1 MLDTKKKKD
10 VRSTKEPA
18 PRKMG
23 WKILNALFS
32 VLAILLATVATLA
45 VRSYHWAMNTWSEL
59 SMEEIVY
66 HMNTTI
72 EGADDMIGQYIK
84 ACVIITV
91 VVMVVLIVLFVLLRK
106 KRLITHI
113 LQAVLAIASVV
124 VLVNT
129 YSQFNKE
136 VGVSDYMEAQETYSS
151 FIDDNYVD
159 PKDVELTFPEKK
171 RNLVYIFL
179 ESMENTYSDEA
190 SGGAFPENCIP
201 ELTQISLENQNFSG
215 PEGGLNGGIPLKGA
229 TWTIGAMF
237 AQTSGL
243 PLNLPIDK
251 NAMSTQNDFFP
262 GVTALGDILKENGYA
277 QTLCIGSDAAFGGRD
292 LYFKGH
298 GDFTIKDYYAAIN
311 DGKIPSDYYVWWGF
325 EDKYLM
331 DNAKEEMTKLA
342 SGTEPFNFTM
352 LTVDTHFEDGYVCSD
367 CADSYNTQYSNVMA
381 CSSKKIN
388 ELVEWIKAQ
397 SWYENTTIV
406 ISGDHLTMDKDYCD
420 NVSDEYERTVYT
432 TIINAPVERQTQ
444 ERRTICTFDNFP
456 TTLAALGVEIEGNRL
471 GLGTNLYSSE
481 PTLLERYSVEEAN
494 DGLQQKSELM
504 DNLLAGINTKLA
516 EYTIS
521 DYNPVTKTI
530 SVEIHD
536 IQYKKPLRAIDIQI
550 YGRKDKK
557 DIKYYK
563 MNDDGDGTFSF
574 EIPMMELNANGEY
587 TVMILGDTDDPSLTK
602 IPFGSKKVTVADPT
616 FTETIESMEILESKG
631 TLIVEDYN
639 AETDTLNI
647 YAVDVETPNGVMG
660 VQCAVWSK
668 GDQSDLRWIGGTEVD
683 DGIYLMQIHGKDF
696 GQTTNTLSVHLYI
709 NDLQGE
715 SILLHADSATL
726 IDQRTPEEIAADQT
740 AADPAAANAANAD
753 AQATEN
759 PAENTEETVAE
770 EAVTE

>member
-10 VRSTKEPA
+10 VRSTNKPA
-18 PRKMG
+18 SG
-23 WKILNALFS
+23 SIGLKILNGIFTL
-32 VLAILLATVATLA
+32 LAILFASAATLA
-45 VRSYHWAMNTWSEL
+45 FRSYHWAMNTWSEL

-91 VVMVVLIVLFVLLRK
+91 VVLLLLIVVFILLRK
-106 KRLITHI
+106 KRVITHI
-113 LQAVLAIASVV
+113 LQAVLIIASVV
-124 VLVNT
+124 VMVNT
-129 YSQFNKE
+129 YSHFNKD

-159 PKDVELTFPEKK
+159 PNDVQLTFPEKK

-201 ELTQISLENQNFSG
+201 ELTQISMENENFSG
-215 PEGGLNGGIPLKGA
+215 SEGGLNGGIPLKGS

-262 GVTALGDILKENGYA
+262 GVTALGDILKNNGYA

-342 SGTEPFNFTM
+342 SGTQPFNFTM

-367 CADSYNTQYSNVMA
+367 CEGSYGTQYSNVMA

-388 ELVEWIKAQ
+388 ELVGWIKQ
-397 SWYENTTIV
+397 QPWYENTTIV
-406 ISGDHLTMDKDYCD
+406 ISGDHLTMDRDYCEDVPD
-420 NVSDEYERTVYT
+420 NYERTVYT
-432 TIINAPVERQTQ
+432 TVINAPLERETQ
-444 ERRTICTFDNFP
+444 DRRTICTFDNFP

-481 PTLLERYSVEEAN
+481 PTLLERYSVKEAN
-494 DGLQQKSELM
+494 EGLQQKSELM

-516 EYTIS
+516 DCKIS

-530 SVEIHD
+530 SVEISD
-536 IQYKKPLRAIDIQI
+536 IQYKKPLRSIDIQI

-563 MNDDGDGTFSF
+563 MNDDGDGTYSF
-574 EIPMMELNANGEY
+574 EIPMMEHNANGVY
-587 TVMILGDTDDPSLTK
+587 NIQVLGDTDDPSLTK
-602 IPFGSKKVTVADPT
+602 IPFGTKKVTVEDPT
-616 FTETIESMEILESKG
+616 FTETLESMEVLESKG

-639 AETDTLNI
+639 AETDTMNI
-647 YAVDVETPNGVMG
+647 YAVDVETPNGVMD
-660 VQCAVWSK
+660 VSCAVWSK
-668 GDQSDLRWIGGTEVD
+668 GDQSDLRWIGATEVD
-683 DGIYLMQIHGKDF
+683 DGIYLMQVHGSDF
-696 GQTTNTLSVHLYI
+696 GQTKNTLSIHLYI
-709 NDLQGE
+709 TDMQGE
-715 SILLHADSATL
+715 AILLHADKAEL

-740 AADPAAANAANAD
+740 ATDANTPDANAAGETPVEAVPP
-753 AQATEN
+753 T
-759 PAENTEETVAE
+759 ENTET
-770 EAVTE
+770 VTE